1 MIPKR
6 EMRHHQHLLCVVH
19 TDWGIKDVPIT
30 HNQED
35 INDLIRE
42 MALTKSDAEL
52 LIFNNGTYLTLAF
65 ALLPRRRSI
74 VVFRR
79 FSFLGMV

>member
-1 MIPKR
+1 
-6 EMRHHQHLLCVVH
+6 MRRPHRL
-19 TDWGIKDVPIT
+19 GIKDVPIT

-35 INDLIRE
+35 INNLIRE

-65 ALLPRRRSI
+65 ALIARRRSI
-74 VVFRR
+74 VVFRH
-79 FSFLGMV
+79 FSFLGMF